1 MNNNI
6 FKKMTTHAKHSFSE
20 AENLAI
26 FYGSKTVNPEHLLF
40 AIFLEKGSLGSNI
53 LKDSGIKRPFFDIAL
68 GNASKNT
75 KRKISKINTS
85 ESLKNIVTKA
95 YVLASKF
102 KYPYVGTEH
111 LAFSI
116 MEKPN
121 NFVKEILQLATKHRK
136 NTPKKTISRKTL
148 KQSDNNSSKI
158 NSGIKINSLDKNVLN
173 ELLSSLG
180 LPNFNSPL
188 NSKSPD
194 NDGTSALDYFCINLN
209 EKVRHS
215 DYLIIGRDKELEQT
229 AISLGRKDKNNPLLI
244 GEPGVGKTALI
255 EGLAK
260 KINSGN
266 VPRHLLNKKI
276 LSLDM
281 ALVVAGTSFRG
292 EFEQRLKDI
301 LVEASRNKDV
311 ILFIDEIHSIIG
323 AGNTSGSLDAANI
336 LKPALTQGEIQ
347 CIGATTLT
355 EYKKYIEKD
364 SALERRFQTIIVAEP
379 SKKETE
385 KILLGIKKNYE
396 KFHNV
401 SIKNEAVL
409 QAVTLSSRYIQ
420 DRSQPD
426 KSIDLIDETSSRI
439 RNSKSSS
446 KLLRMIDGIEKEL
459 EKISMKKNN
468 LINKEKYDD
477 ALKLRNSEKKFLEK
491 ISHLKKKQKK
501 IEQSNPAIIT
511 AIDITET
518 ISIITKI
525 PLSKLL
531 FQTSNKIIGI
541 NRRLNLQI
549 VGQKNATKKISETI
563 LRSQTGVSD
572 NTKPIGSF
580 LFLGPSGVGKTLTA
594 KTLAKEFFGSSNA
607 LLKIDMSEFMERH
620 SISQLLGAPAGYI
633 GYGEGGK
640 LTEQI
645 RRQPYSLVL
654 FDEIE
659 KAHPDVFNL
668 LLQILE
674 DGILTDAEG
683 RKINFRNTI
692 IVLTSNIGTSEFTRI
707 SDIGFDFEKVTR
719 QKKSLREKFENI
731 KEKVLQELRQK
742 VKPEILNRLDHIII
756 FNMLSRNELKRITTL
771 ELKQLQ
777 KRLLKRSIDFNYSKK
792 LTNFI
797 AEKSSSDYKGARYIQ
812 KNIRNLVE
820 NKIAEEI
827 VKNNSSKNKIFLDI
841 KDNKIE
847 IKK

>member
-1 MNNNI
+1 
-6 FKKMTTHAKHSFSE
+6 MTMHAKHSLNE
-20 AENLAI
+20 AESLAI
-26 FYGSKTVNPEHLLF
+26 FYGSKTIKPEHLLF

-53 LKDSGIKRPFFDIAL
+53 LRDSGIKRSFFDIIL
-68 GNASKNT
+68 NNPKTNT
-75 KRKISKINTS
+75 KKKVKKITTS
-85 ESLKNIVTKA
+85 HDLKNIIVNA

-121 NFVKEILQLATKHRK
+121 GPVKEILHLSTKHKK
-136 NTPKKTISRKTL
+136 NTPKKISKKL
-148 KQSDNNSSKI
+148 KNINTSRMDN
-158 NSGIKINSLDKNVLN
+158 GVKINSLDQNVLN

-180 LPNFNSPL
+180 LSNFKSFPNNRSSI
-188 NSKSPD
+188 SKDAP
-194 NDGTSALDYFCINLN
+194 ALDYFCVNLN
-209 EKVRHS
+209 EKIKQT
-215 DYLIIGRDKELEQT
+215 DCLIVGRNKELEQI
-229 AISLGRKDKNNPLLI
+229 AISLGRKNKNNPLLI
-244 GEPGVGKTALI
+244 GDPGVGKTALV

-260 KINSGN
+260 KINSEN
-266 VPRHLLNKKI
+266 VPQHLLNKKI

-281 ALVVAGTSFRG
+281 ASLVAGTSFRG
-292 EFEQRLKDI
+292 EFEQRLKDV
-301 LVEASRNKDV
+301 LTEASNDKNV

-323 AGNTSGSLDAANI
+323 AGNTSGGLDAANI
-336 LKPALTQGEIQ
+336 LKPVLTEGVLQ

-364 SALERRFQTIIVAEP
+364 SALERRFQTIVVAEP

-385 KILLGIKKNYE
+385 KILIGIKKNYE

-401 SIKNEAVL
+401 FIENEAIV
-409 QAVTLSSRYIQ
+409 QAVALSSRYVQ
-420 DRSQPD
+420 DRFQPD

-439 RNSKSSS
+439 RNSKNNS
-446 KLLRMIDGIEKEL
+446 KSLKIINSIEKKL
-459 EKISMKKNN
+459 EKIAIKKNT

-477 ALKLRNSEKKFLEK
+477 ALKLRKSEKDFLKK
-491 ISHLKKKQKK
+491 ISYFKEKQRKFEK
-501 IEQSNPAIIT
+501 TNPVIIT
-511 AIDITET
+511 AIDIAET
-518 ISIITKI
+518 ISAITKI

-531 FQTSNKIIGI
+531 FQTSDKINNIGRRLNSKIIG
-541 NRRLNLQI
+541 
-549 VGQKNATKKISETI
+549 QKSATEKISKTI

-572 NTKPIGSF
+572 SAKPIGSF

-594 KTLAKEFFGSSNA
+594 KTLAKEFFGNSDA

-668 LLQILE
+668 LLQVLE
-674 DGILTDAEG
+674 DGMLTDAEG

-692 IVLTSNIGTSEFTRI
+692 IILTSNIGTSEFTKT
-707 SDIGFDFEKVTR
+707 SDIGFNF
-719 QKKSLREKFENI
+719 KKNLYQEKFKNI
-731 KEKVLQELRQK
+731 KEKILQNLKQK
-742 VKPEILNRLDHIII
+742 IKPELLNRLDHVVV
-756 FNMLSRNELKRITTL
+756 FNMLSQDELKKITNL
-771 ELKQLQ
+771 ELKQLK
-777 KRLLKRSIDFNYSKK
+777 KRLAKRFIDLNYSKK
-792 LTNFI
+792 LITFL
-797 AEKSSSDYKGARYIQ
+797 AKKSSSNYKGARYIQ
-812 KNIRNLVE
+812 KNIRDLVE

-827 VKNNSSKNKIFLDI
+827 SKNNSPANKIFLTI
-841 KDNKIE
+841 EKNKIKVK
-847 IKK
+847 I